1 MKVTKNVTIFLVLTQ
16 FLVKCAPPPTP
27 QPLEQIVPDTPK
39 ILTKGKRHNLLFK
52 RLESSDSTLVIE
64 NSTVTV
70 RFYSDYKT
78 IEHQLIIIPHNL
90 SNYYYIKGWSF
101 STNTN
106 GIILDDIYNTCEMIE
121 ETNGKTTQKYCEA
134 SQTIDNGKITFSY
147 NANITNK
154 DRLIVNYKYTKTTEE
169 ILYKMETILIPLV
182 KGSSFCNYKYIIPDG
197 FINLGLLNNLL
208 TKESNTL
215 YSYLGQC
222 PTETLIDIIR
232 YSPETV
238 LWEADMKLNL
248 KYSPKFTN
256 NVNFIFPRYYTGGKL
271 IKKYFIINSIEN
283 EEYNEDD
290 IIYENTKYKIT
301 IHAAN
306 KNKIVVELNT
316 NFTNNLTR
324 EFNVY
329 LPEKYYSIDLSNID
343 QEIQDKANEI
353 ISESSEFPDYYKLGK
368 YIYSNMTYDINYTG
382 KNLTLKEIYQGK
394 TGVCEHYTLL
404 YNAMLNSIGIKTLY
418 ITGWAFN
425 GNQTSGDDNTIG
437 HAWTAALID
446 GKWKELDATWGL
458 FEGISSGHIFKNFY
472 KDIISYSYYE
482 TNKNLITFDKNHD
495 INMISIINRS
505 DYSESNVNDDND
517 NYDDN
522 VINNNTVQNKTG
534 EETQSITDKK
544 NVSDNKDDN
553 NNDDNVINNNTEQT
567 KTGEVTQSITED
579 KNVSDNKNN
588 NNTEEVKNTDKSNEN
603 ESDKKEEV
611 IVQTTSNNEE
621 KTDKKEDNEE
631 EEVESIE
638 KIIYEGRN
646 EQYYLK
652 FSLTLLNLFFFILC

>member
-90 SNYYYIKGWSF
+90 PNYYYIKGWSF

-222 PTETLIDIIR
+222 PKETLIDIIR

-458 FEGISSGHIFKNFY
+458 FEGISSGHIFKNFD

-544 NVSDNKDDN
+544 NESDNKDDN

>member
-90 SNYYYIKGWSF
+90 PNYYYIKGWSF

-222 PTETLIDIIR
+222 PKETLIDIIR

>member
-147 NANITNK
+147 NTNITNK

-458 FEGISSGHIFKNFY
+458 FEGISSGHIFKNFD

-482 TNKNLITFDKNHD
+482 TNQNLITFDKNHD

-534 EETQSITDKK
+534 EE
-544 NVSDNKDDN
+544 
-553 NNDDNVINNNTEQT
+553 
-567 KTGEVTQSITED
+567 TQSITED